1 MASGHPVLAS
11 PSLATRIC
19 SQTPAKLL
27 GGVGGEGGARGGNG
41 LHPAS
46 FGGPWGALTVL
57 KSAEPDRAR
66 RAGVAWGGG
75 CMWEG
80 GCGVTRAGI
89 GWGPCMG
96 RTLASMRLQP
106 SQPSLLRRACATSG
120 ASGTAVGEQPFGPP
134 LHPPP
139 RGISCLCPCQSFC
152 RGGFPGTSGPSSQA
166 SGAEAA
172 ARTSSSLPW
181 LATSRLLPPH
191 FCQHCCL
198 AGVGQGQACD
208 IIVLTDDI
216 TRRGCRQLPDDG
228 CLHHPPLSRPRHP
241 ASGPWQR
248 HGRMLWQMNDI
259 TVLALMSGLGLWL

>member
-1 MASGHPVLAS
+1 M
-11 PSLATRIC
+11 R
-19 SQTPAKLL
+19 
-27 GGVGGEGGARGGNG
+27 GEGAACGKGAVESPRQALAGGHAWEEPWRACG
-41 LHPAS
+41 CSHPS
-46 FGGPWGALTVL
+46 HLC
-57 KSAEPDRAR
+57 SAELVQPLGPLAQRWGSSPLDR
-66 RAGVAWGGG
+66 
-75 CMWEG
+75 
-80 GCGVTRAGI
+80 
-89 GWGPCMG
+89 PC
-96 RTLASMRLQP
+96 T
-106 SQPSLLRRACATSG
+106 
-120 ASGTAVGEQPFGPP
+120 
-134 LHPPP
+134 PP